1 MPRRVCARSRLR
13 RVAGGLGATAGAVR
27 VRAGGFFVAVA
38 LGASGVGCASVPLP
52 SPAVVAE
59 ARATVTYSG
68 SLRVSLSGPQFRGR
82 TRVLVG
88 FRRPDAIRI
97 EIPGPTGPRLVA
109 VTKDGA
115 LTAVFPGDRAIFQ
128 GRATAAELESLLGV
142 SLAPEELID
151 LLVGVPSPR
160 LRSYEARW
168 SRALP
173 RQITAVLPDGTR
185 LRARVDEAETGLD
198 LQAEAFQAP
207 RHEAFRAVDAAE
219 ARRLWGGR

>member
-1 MPRRVCARSRLR
+1 MIR
-13 RVAGGLGATAGAVR
+13 VR
-27 VRAGGFFVAVA
+27 VTGGQTATRDYRSAGRAFVAVVLMA
-38 LGASGVGCASVPLP
+38 AGIACASVPLP
-52 SPAVVAE
+52 SPAAVAE
-59 ARATVTYSG
+59 AKATVTYSG

-82 TRVLVG
+82 TRVLLG
-88 FRRPDAIRI
+88 FRRPDALRI

-109 VTKDGA
+109 VTKGGA

-142 SLAPEELID
+142 GLAPEELID

-173 RQITAVLPDGTR
+173 RQIMAVLPDGTR
-185 LRARVDEAETGLD
+185 LRARVDDVETGLD
-198 LQAEAFQAP
+198 LQAEAFEAP
-207 RHEAFRAVDAAE
+207 RHQDFRAVDAAE
-219 ARRLWGGR
+219 ARQLWGGR